1 MALPYRYCTVRMM
14 DLHLDLENPRF
25 ASSTLVDNAA
35 KLPDEADVIK
45 HLIKYADIE
54 SLANN
59 INRTKYLHGSEI
71 ITCYEDNSGKLIVAE
86 GNRRVCACKL
96 LLDRTL
102 IPKDSEDSFPK
113 ASQETI
119 ENIKSVTINLYES
132 KESVQSY
139 LSDRH
144 ISGVKKWS
152 ALEKNNYYMN
162 LFQQY
167 RDVGIVKTYTSDS
180 LGTVKNSIIK
190 YQFFMSVFKI
200 LKDNGCTL
208 EIEKIDY
215 LPLVDRFMSLLVS
228 NDPDVGLSLK
238 LDKEKLVYLCP
249 DNKREKLQEILLL
262 VGKAFLVWKNTDI
275 NPGVIGSDVA
285 NKPLQKALIL
295 EDKRIPGLHQLI
307 KEFKEIDGKGFAY
320 SAGESE
326 ILPKTKTPSKTNI
339 TAYDP
344 VIPAKYVPK
353 KIKREYLSFS
363 NDEAK
368 DFIFDDI
375 DYDIKIQEIIHE
387 LAVTKVTH
395 DPVACACLYRCLLE
409 MCARRVFTKR
419 VKPTTKTY
427 NEGNLAENLLYI
439 TNNVLFVGLTGS
451 EWEKKRKAIKDRFG
465 KDGVIDVLNLYIHYP
480 QMVDTTY
487 LVDSWSTTKLFIE
500 RSLSI

>member
-35 KLPDEADVIK
+35 KLPDESDVIK
-45 HLIKYADIE
+45 HLMKYADIE
-54 SLANN
+54 SLANG

-102 IPKDSEDSFPK
+102 VPPQYVDTFPK
-113 ASQETI
+113 ASQETTD
-119 ENIKSVTINLYES
+119 NIKSVTINLYES

-144 ISGVKKWS
+144 INGVKKWS

-167 RDVGIVKTYTSDS
+167 RDVGVVKTYTSDS
-180 LGTVKNSIIK
+180 LGTVKKSIIK

-200 LKDNGCTL
+200 LKDNGYKL
-208 EIEKIDY
+208 EIETIDY
-215 LPLVDRFMSLLVS
+215 LPLVDRFMALLVG

-238 LDKEKLVYLCP
+238 LDKDRLVYLCP
-249 DNKREKLQEILLL
+249 DNKQEKLREILLL
-262 VGKAFLVWKNTDI
+262 VGKAFLVWCSTDVTPRI
-275 NPGVIGSDVA
+275 IGSDIA
-285 NKPLQKALIL
+285 NKALQKSLIID
-295 EDKRIPGLHQLI
+295 DKRIPGLYKLI
-307 KEFKEIDGKGFAY
+307 QEYKGIDSKGFGY
-320 SAGESE
+320 SSGDPE
-326 ILPKTKTPSKTNI
+326 PTTKTPPAPKTG
-339 TAYDP
+339 TANFDP
-344 VIPAKYVPK
+344 VVPEKFVPK
-353 KIKREYLSFS
+353 KLRREYLSFS
-363 NDEAK
+363 TDEAK
-368 DFIFDDI
+368 DFIFDDV
-375 DYDIKIQEIIHE
+375 DYDIKIREIIHE
-387 LAVTKVTH
+387 LAVTKVVN

-409 MCARRVFTKR
+409 MCARRVFTKH
-419 VKPTTKTY
+419 VKPTSKTY
-427 NEGNLAENLLYI
+427 TEGNLAENLLYI
-439 TNNVLFVGLTGS
+439 TNNVLFSGLTGS
-451 EWEKKRKAIKDRFG
+451 EWEKKRKALKDRFG

-480 QMVDTTY
+480 PMVDTTY
-487 LVDSWSTTKLFIE
+487 LVDSWSTTKLFVE